1 MFFFDYILKLLK
13 KKIAMLKRFLIER
26 IEKKLNLGKVIV
38 LYGPRQC
45 GKTTLLKMLV
55 EKKKLPYL
63 WLNCDEPDMRLLLS
77 NKTSTNLKQLV
88 KGKNMLIIDEAQR
101 VENIGLTLKIISDN
115 IPDLITIASGSS
127 SFELANTIKEPLTG
141 RKLEF
146 TLLPFSITEAINHT
160 DVIEEK
166 RLLNSRLIYGL
177 YPDVYNHF
185 EDSKDILMQL
195 ADSYLYKDIL
205 IWEKIQKSER
215 IDKLLQAL
223 AFQIGS
229 QVSFNE
235 IGQMIGLNS
244 ETVEKYITMLER
256 AFVIFR
262 LPVFSR
268 NLRNELKK
276 TRKIYFYDN
285 GIRNAVIK
293 QFAPLEL
300 RNDVGALWEN
310 FCISERKKRNYF
322 LGYDYNCYFWRT
334 TQQQEVDYIEE
345 ADGKLSAFEFKYN
358 PKAKAK
364 APLTFSRNYPNST
377 FSVIT
382 PDNFLEW
389 LE

>member
-1 MFFFDYILKLLK
+1 MINRT
-13 KKIAMLKRFLIER
+13 ICER
-26 IEKKLNLGKVIV
+26 LEKKLNLGKVII

-45 GKTTLLKMLV
+45 GKTTLLKMLT
-55 EKKKLPYL
+55 EKLNMPYL
-63 WLNCDEPDMRLLLS
+63 WLNGDEPDTRILLS
-77 NKTSTNLKQLV
+77 NNTSTNLKLLI
-88 KGKNMLIIDEAQR
+88 KGKKLLIIDEAQR
-101 VENIGLTLKIISDN
+101 IENIGLTLKIIADN
-115 IPDLITIASGSS
+115 IPEIITIASGSS
-127 SFELANTIKEPLTG
+127 SFELANRIKEPLTG
-141 RKLEF
+141 RKIEF
-146 TLLPFSITEAINHT
+146 ILLPFSFNEVINNT
-160 DVIEEK
+160 NIIEER
-166 RLLNSRLIYGL
+166 RLLNNRLIYGL

-215 IDKLLQAL
+215 IEKLLQAL

-229 QVSFNE
+229 QVSYNE

-244 ETVEKYITMLER
+244 ETVEKYITLLEK

-262 LPVFSR
+262 LPAFSR

-293 QFAPLEL
+293 HFAPIEL

-310 FCISERKKRNYF
+310 FCISERMKRNYF
-322 LGYDYNCYFWRT
+322 LGYNFNYFFWRT

-345 ADGKLSAFEFKYN
+345 ADGKLSAFEFKFN
-358 PKAKAK
+358 SKSKARV
-364 APLTFSRNYPNST
+364 PLTFSRNYTESS
-377 FSVIT
+377 FKVIT
-382 PDNFLEW
+382 PDNFIEW
-389 LE
+389 LG

>member
-1 MFFFDYILKLLK
+1 MVNRI
-13 KKIAMLKRFLIER
+13 IAER
-26 IEKKLNLGKVIV
+26 IEKKLNLGKIIV

-45 GKTTLLKMLV
+45 GKTTMLKMLLDKV
-55 EKKKLPYL
+55 NLHCL
-63 WLNCDEPDMRLLLS
+63 WLNGDEPDTRVLLS
-77 NKTSTNLKQLV
+77 NMTSTQLKQLV
-88 KGKNMLIIDEAQR
+88 KGQKILIIDEAQR
-101 VENIGLTLKIISDN
+101 IENIGLTLKLIADN

-141 RKLEF
+141 RKIEF
-146 TLLPFSITEAINHT
+146 TLLPFSFIEVVNHT
-160 DVIEEK
+160 NIIEEK
-166 RLLNSRLIYGL
+166 RLLNNRLIYGL

-185 EDSKDILMQL
+185 DDSKDILMQL

-229 QVSFNE
+229 QVSYNE

-244 ETVEKYITMLER
+244 ETVEKYITLLER

-262 LPVFSR
+262 LPAFSR

-293 QFAPLEL
+293 HFAPMEL
-300 RNDVGALWEN
+300 RNDSGALWEN
-310 FCISERKKRNYF
+310 FCISERVKRNLF
-322 LGYDYNCYFWRT
+322 NGISTNCYFWRT
-334 TQQQEVDYIEE
+334 TQQQEIDYIEE
-345 ADGKLSAFEFKYN
+345 SDGMLSAFEFKYN
-358 PKAKAK
+358 PKTKARI
-364 APLTFSRNYPNST
+364 PLTFSRNYHENR
-377 FSVIT
+377 FEVIT
-382 PDNFLEW
+382 PENFVEW

>member
-1 MFFFDYILKLLK
+1 
-13 KKIAMLKRFLIER
+13 MLKRLLTER
-26 IEKKLNLGKVIV
+26 IGKKLNSGKVIV

-63 WLNCDEPDMRLLLS
+63 WLNCDEPDTRLMLS

-88 KGKNMLIIDEAQR
+88 KGKKLLIIDEAQR

-146 TLLPFSITEAINHT
+146 ILLPFSITETINYT
-160 DVIEEK
+160 NTIEEK
-166 RLLNSRLIYGL
+166 RLLDSRLIYGL

-185 EDSKDILMQL
+185 DDSKDILMQL
-195 ADSYLYKDIL
+195 SDSYLYKDIL

-215 IDKLLQAL
+215 IEKLLQAL

-244 ETVEKYITMLER
+244 ETVEKYVTLLER

-262 LPVFSR
+262 LPAFSR

-293 QFAPLEL
+293 QFAPIEL

-310 FCISERKKRNYF
+310 FCVSERMKRNYF
-322 LGYDYNCYFWRT
+322 LGYNFNCYFWRT

-358 PKAKAK
+358 PKSKAK
-364 APLTFSRNYPNST
+364 APLTFSRNYHNST

-382 PDNFLEW
+382 PDNFIEW

>member
-1 MFFFDYILKLLK
+1 MIKRLLT
-13 KKIAMLKRFLIER
+13 ER
-26 IEKKLNLGKVIV
+26 IEKKLNSGKVIV

-55 EKKKLPYL
+55 ERKKLPYL
-63 WLNCDEPDMRLLLS
+63 WLNCDEPDTRLLLS
-77 NKTSTNLKQLV
+77 NKTSTNLKQLI
-88 KGKNMLIIDEAQR
+88 KGKKLLIIDEAQR

-127 SFELANTIKEPLTG
+127 SFELTNTIKEPLTG

-160 DVIEEK
+160 NIIEEK
-166 RLLNSRLIYGL
+166 RLLDSRLIYGL

-185 EDSKDILMQL
+185 DDSKDTLMQL

-215 IDKLLQAL
+215 IEKLLQAL

-244 ETVEKYITMLER
+244 ETVEKYITLLER

-262 LPVFSR
+262 LPAFSR

-293 QFAPLEL
+293 QFAPIEL

-310 FCISERKKRNYF
+310 FCVSERMKRNYF
-322 LGYDYNCYFWRT
+322 LGYNFNCYFWRT
-334 TQQQEVDYIEE
+334 MQQQEVDYIEE

-364 APLTFSRNYPNST
+364 APLTFSRNYPEST

-382 PDNFLEW
+382 PDNFIEW

>member
-1 MFFFDYILKLLK
+1 
-13 KKIAMLKRFLIER
+13 
-26 IEKKLNLGKVIV
+26 
-38 LYGPRQC
+38 GPRQC

-88 KGKNMLIIDEAQR
+88 KGKKLLIIDEAQR

-146 TLLPFSITEAINHT
+146 ILLPFSITETINYT
-160 DVIEEK
+160 NTIEEK
-166 RLLNSRLIYGL
+166 RLLDSRLIYGL

-185 EDSKDILMQL
+185 DDSKDILMQL
-195 ADSYLYKDIL
+195 SDSYLYKDIL

-215 IDKLLQAL
+215 IEKLLQAL

-244 ETVEKYITMLER
+244 ETVEKYVTLLER

-382 PDNFLEW
+382 PDNFIEW